1 MKDKTMVKGY
11 KIIDVKPDE
20 EFKDDY
26 RRSGDNKSVKK
37 WLNITTKK
45 FVLLLKKK
53 SKKLLLLNTNFYTIF
68 LKYCHGN

>member
-37 WLNITTKK
+37 MVKHYHKK
-45 FVLLLKKK
+45 VRSTIKKEIK
-53 SKKLLLLNTNFYTIF
+53 EIAFA
-68 LKYCHGN
+68 